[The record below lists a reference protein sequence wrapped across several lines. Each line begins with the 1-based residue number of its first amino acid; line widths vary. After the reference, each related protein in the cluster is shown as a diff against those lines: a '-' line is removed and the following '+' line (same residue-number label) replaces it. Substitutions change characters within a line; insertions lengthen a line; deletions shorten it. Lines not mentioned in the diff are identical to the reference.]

1 MMEMNAYFR
10 GVCWK
15 LELFLLGLGAA
26 SPTTSWSFLGWF
38 SSGLERAACSCSQE
52 GVEMCRGLGLLGEEQ
67 GWSTRST
74 GWVEVWRIPL
84 CGHQKRILKVS
95 KGLFVQRGSLTLP
108 RSTGMDCVGGNM
120 LKHPFIC
127 IKITCGHFSFAPSMK
142 IFPLCT
148 WIKDTCV
155 HSLSSWG
162 SVALLT
168 LGRRRSGKKLPLSQD
183 SYML

>member
-1 MMEMNAYFR
+1 MEMNAYFR

-26 SPTTSWSFLGWF
+26 SPTASWSALGWF
-38 SSGLERAACSCSQE
+38 STGLGRAACTSSQE
-52 GVEMCRGLGLLGEEQ
+52 GVGMVQRLGVAGEEQ
-67 GWSTRST
+67 GWSTGSR
-74 GWVEVWRIPL
+74 GWLEAWRTPL

-95 KGLFVQRGSLTLP
+95 KGLFVQRGRLALP
-108 RSTGMDCVGGNM
+108 RRAGMDCVGGNM
-120 LKHPFIC
+120 LKRPFIC

-155 HSLSSWG
+155 HSLSSSG
-162 SVALLT
+162 SAALLT
-168 LGRRRSGKKLPLSQD
+168 LGRRSGKKLPLSQD
-183 SYML
+183 SNML

>member
-1 MMEMNAYFR
+1 MNAYAENLSYSSWAWELLLPQLPKVLWDGSAQGWR
-10 GVCWK
+10 GQLVHPARREWK
-15 LELFLLGLGAA
+15 
-26 SPTTSWSFLGWF
+26 
-38 SSGLERAACSCSQE
+38 C
-52 GVEMCRGLGLLGEEQ
+52 CRGLGLQGEEQ
-67 GWSTRST
+67 GWSTWSR

-127 IKITCGHFSFAPSMK
+127 IKIACGHFSFAPSMK

-162 SVALLT
+162 SVAPLT
-168 LGRRRSGKKLPLSQD
+168 LGRRFGKELPLSQG
-183 SYML
+183 SNML